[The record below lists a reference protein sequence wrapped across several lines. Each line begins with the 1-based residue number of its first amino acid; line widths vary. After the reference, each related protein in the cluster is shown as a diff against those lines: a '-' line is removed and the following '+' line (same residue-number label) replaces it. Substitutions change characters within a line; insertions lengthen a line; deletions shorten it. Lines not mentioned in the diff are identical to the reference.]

1 MNQNSLFLLLQT
13 QPFPRFQKS
22 HNHSL
27 CFGLSKIE
35 CEWLLMT
42 EAKIAYKNSP
52 QVKQSVQVKHSV
64 DSCIAESAAV
74 PNAIGSVSRRSSSS
88 DMENSVMMFWFR
100 DLISSFFLS
109 FMRNIH

>member
-27 CFGLSKIE
+27 CFGLSKTE

-52 QVKQSVQVKHSV
+52 QVKQRVQVKHSV

-74 PNAIGSVSRRSSSS
+74 PNAIG
-88 DMENSVMMFWFR
+88 NSPSITMNKQN
-100 DLISSFFLS
+100 LIFAVIKFYLDCIA
-109 FMRNIH
+109 R

>member
-27 CFGLSKIE
+27 CFGLSKTE

-52 QVKQSVQVKHSV
+52 QVKIFISLLILTLMYTSYDV
-64 DSCIAESAAV
+64 C
-74 PNAIGSVSRRSSSS
+74 RR
-88 DMENSVMMFWFR
+88 
-100 DLISSFFLS
+100 LS
-109 FMRNIH
+109 YDVYFNT

>member
-27 CFGLSKIE
+27 CFGLSKTE

-74 PNAIGSVSRRSSSS
+74 PMQLDPFEITTIGNNNCKILLS
-88 DMENSVMMFWFR
+88 DTIAS
-100 DLISSFFLS
+100 
-109 FMRNIH
+109 

>member
-1 MNQNSLFLLLQT
+1 
-13 QPFPRFQKS
+13 
-22 HNHSL
+22 
-27 CFGLSKIE
+27 
-35 CEWLLMT
+35 MT